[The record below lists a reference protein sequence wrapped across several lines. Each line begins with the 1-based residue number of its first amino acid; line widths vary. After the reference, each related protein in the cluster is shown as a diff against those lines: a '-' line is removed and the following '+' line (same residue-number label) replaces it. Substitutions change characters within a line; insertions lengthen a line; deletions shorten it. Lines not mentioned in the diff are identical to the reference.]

1 MKSFRGLGV
10 ALVTP
15 FQENG
20 SVDMAGLQRLVEY
33 NINNGVDYLVVQG
46 TTGES
51 ATLTKEEKK
60 AVLDFIVEIND
71 NRLPI
76 VLGVGSNNTVE
87 VVEALQTLDLSKV
100 DGILS
105 VCPYYNKP
113 SQEGIYQHFKAIL
126 TATDKPVIL
135 YNVPGRTVTNMLPA
149 TILRIAKE
157 FKNAVA
163 VKEASGNL
171 EQVME
176 IIQNK
181 PNHFLVLS
189 GDDALTL
196 PHIASGGDGVISV
209 VGNAFPKKFS
219 NLVHSALDGDYK
231 TAQKEHYDLFEII
244 QNLFAD
250 GNPGGVKHV
259 LQEMEICKDFVRL
272 PLVPVNAKVAG
283 RLSDLTKIFG

>member
-272 PLVPVNAKVAG
+272 PLVPVNAKVAE